1 MESSS
6 RGKMSVPN
14 QPFHNFRSSKP
25 VDRRILCSRE
35 TSIGGYEG
43 FKIVERSVAGV
54 SKKKCLHYPV
64 NLG

>member
-6 RGKMSVPN
+6 RGQCPTN
-14 QPFHNFRSSKP
+14 HFI
-25 VDRRILCSRE
+25 ILDPQNPLIDEYYVLRKR
-35 TSIGGYEG
+35 GYEG

-64 NLG
+64 NWG